1 MPKMHNISA
10 IDSKQIPHRVSVIMP
25 CYNGERYLEE
35 SIQCVLNQSYKDI
48 ELIIVDD
55 GSTDN
60 SKDIIKTYGNRLRLF
75 EQTNKGPYPARNLG
89 IQHSTGEFIA
99 FLDADDYW
107 TPDFIEKLF
116 KALNPSNAALAY
128 CGWQNVGIPG
138 KTSEPYIPPDYETED
153 KLYAFLRAAAPW
165 PIHAALVR
173 ASILKEA
180 GGFDENFSTCM
191 DYDLWLRIGANQPI
205 IRVSEVMAFYR
216 HHEQGQITS
225 TQWRQAY
232 NTWMVKKK
240 FVKANP
246 EMISKLPEQTL
257 TKLIDGALLKRGYD
271 AYWKRDTVSAQKIFR
286 IALKTGGWT
295 LKDLKYLL
303 PAMLPESLYKKLI
316 AKADNRE

>member
-1 MPKMHNISA
+1 MSNMRNISTKDA
-10 IDSKQIPHRVSVIMP
+10 NQVPNRVSVIMP

-60 SKDIIKTYGNRLRLF
+60 SKNIIKTYGERIKLF

-107 TPDFIEKLF
+107 TPDFIEKLYQ
-116 KALNPSNAALAY
+116 ALKPGNAALAY

-153 KLYAFLRAAAPW
+153 KLYAFLRSAAPW

-173 ASILKEA
+173 ASVLKEA
-180 GGFDENFSTCM
+180 GGFDEDFHTCM
-191 DYDLWLRIGANQPI
+191 DYDLWLRIGAKQPI

-240 FVKANP
+240 FIKANP
-246 EMISKLPEQTL
+246 EMVSKLPETN
-257 TKLIDGALLKRGYD
+257 
-271 AYWKRDTVSAQKIFR
+271 
-286 IALKTGGWT
+286 
-295 LKDLKYLL
+295 
-303 PAMLPESLYKKLI
+303 
-316 AKADNRE
+316 AD